1 MNSIRTKLTIVL
13 LLMALI
19 PLATLGIIIYN
30 QTTGIFTT
38 TIQEYLLTIAQA
50 KDDAL
55 ENYIVATEDIGR
67 SLAATNEMQRYI
79 ELAGTDLSAEE
90 AAEFVE
96 VSQQVSDLL
105 FSVQEAHW
113 GKYHHVFLIDATE
126 KIVISPNHGAESQ
139 GSPSSHLGEDT
150 SGNEWA
156 RNALRRGT
164 TTVSDYSSWVESD
177 HTHQMLFFPVKN
189 SVGGTRAVLGFELQ
203 IPHEQEILTEN
214 VELGETGNI
223 FLVTTDGVPIVYQ
236 GIENQTSL
244 NTSAVIEAQR
254 DGSSLGRRLNAEGV
268 DVIDVYLGNADYPWV
283 LVAEVEAQEAFRN
296 LFSIQTTMWI
306 GLIIT
311 FFFVVVLS
319 ILLSN
324 YIVNP
329 IKKLTQQM
337 EQVSLGELDI
347 KVSNADRKDEIGQL
361 VQAFN
366 RIVTSLKIAM
376 RGFTD
381 G

>member
-1 MNSIRTKLTIVL
+1 MNSIKAKLTIVL

-19 PLATLGIIIYN
+19 PLAILGIIIYN
-30 QTTGIFTT
+30 QTTGIFTS
-38 TIQEYLLTIAQA
+38 TIQEYLLAIAQS

-55 ENYIVATEDIGR
+55 ENYIVATEDIGH
-67 SLAATNEMQRYI
+67 SLATTDAMQRYI
-79 ELAGTDLSAEE
+79 ELAGGDLSAEE
-90 AAEFVE
+90 SAEFTAVTK
-96 VSQQVSDLL
+96 QVNNLL

-126 KIVISPNHGAESQ
+126 RIVISPNYGFAAQ

-150 SGNEWA
+150 SENEWA
-156 RNALRRGT
+156 QNALRRGV

-189 SVGGTRAVLGFELQ
+189 SLGDTRAVLGFELQ
-203 IPHEQEILTEN
+203 IPYEQEILTEN

-236 GIENQTSL
+236 GIENQTPL
-244 NTSAVIEAQR
+244 NTPAVIEAQR
-254 DGSSLGRRLNAEGV
+254 NGSSLGRRLNAEGV
-268 DVIDVYLGNADYPWV
+268 DVIEVYLGNADYPWV

-296 LFSIQTTMWI
+296 LFSIQTTMWV
-306 GLIIT
+306 GLLVTII
-311 FFFVVVLS
+311 FIIILS
-319 ILLSN
+319 ILISN

-329 IKKLTQQM
+329 IKELTEQM
-337 EQVSLGELDI
+337 EQVSLGKLDV

-376 RGFTD
+376 QGFVD
-381 G
+381 R